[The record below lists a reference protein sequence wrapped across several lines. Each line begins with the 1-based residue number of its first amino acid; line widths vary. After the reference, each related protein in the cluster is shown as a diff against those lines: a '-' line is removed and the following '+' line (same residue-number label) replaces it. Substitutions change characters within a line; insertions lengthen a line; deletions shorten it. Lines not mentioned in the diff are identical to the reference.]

1 MKRFLSSCAL
11 VSLVIFA
18 EMSGGLTSTQ
28 THAGLV
34 VFDTTPPAAPVTV
47 YNALADYWIMGQ
59 SFLSDSGV
67 QLTSVKALLNSSNS
81 ASSGTAQIALW
92 SSNSGELGSMLA
104 SQAFADSTVTSGSSE
119 VYTFD
124 PTTWTGSVSL
134 APSTEYWI
142 TFTSV
147 TSSAVEWGG
156 NFSTDGI
163 GVANTHYLYGNN
175 GNPSSGI
182 SYGFPADGGG
192 TYSMEIQVA
201 VPEPSAV
208 PEIDPN
214 SLGSVLALVLGSLG
228 LLERRRL
235 KPA

>member
-11 VSLVIFA
+11 VAFVIFA
-18 EMSGGLTSTQ
+18 ELSAGLTSTQ
-28 THAGLV
+28 THAGLI
-34 VFDTTPPAAPVTV
+34 VFNTLPPAAPSVTQD
-47 YNALADYWIMGQ
+47 ALSILEIIGQ
-59 SFLSDSGV
+59 SFLSGSGV
-67 QLTSVKALLNSSNS
+67 QLTSVKALLSSSNL
-81 ASSGTAQIALW
+81 ASTGTAQIALW
-92 SSNSGELGSMLA
+92 SSNAQGELGSMLA

-124 PTTWTGSVSL
+124 PTTWTGSVAL
-134 APSTEYWI
+134 VPSTEYWI

-147 TSSAVEWGG
+147 NSSAVSVGG
-156 NFSTDGI
+156 NYSSDGF
-163 GVANTHYLYGNN
+163 GVANTQAVFGTIA
-175 GNPSSGI
+175 NPFYVSST
-182 SYGFPADGGG
+182 GG
-192 TYSMEIQVA
+192 TYNMEMQVA

-235 KPA
+235 KAA